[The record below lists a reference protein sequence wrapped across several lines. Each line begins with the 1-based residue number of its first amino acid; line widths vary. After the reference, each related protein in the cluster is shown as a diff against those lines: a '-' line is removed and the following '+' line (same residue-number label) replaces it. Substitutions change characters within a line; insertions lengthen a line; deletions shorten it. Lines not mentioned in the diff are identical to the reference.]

1 MKSILAI
8 LAALISLIS
17 AHKNQTALAD
27 ACSMRLYAMG
37 SVVVS
42 VEVSDGED
50 LVTVENCNGQQ
61 YAFYAPCYDFYVGDG
76 VSCVMSD
83 MGTTSV
89 LDDVVVSACYD
100 RYDLL
105 S

>member
-8 LAALISLIS
+8 LAALISLI
-17 AHKNQTALAD
+17 ATPKHQTTVAD
-27 ACSMRLYAMG
+27 VCSMRLYAMG

-42 VEVSDGED
+42 VEVSDGEA

-61 YAFYAPCYDFYVGDG
+61 YAFSAPRCDFYVGDG

-83 MGTTSV
+83 MGTASV

-100 RYDLL
+100 RYGLL

>member
-42 VEVSDGED
+42 VEVSDDED
-50 LVTVENCNGQQ
+50 FVTVENCNGQQ
-61 YAFYAPCYDFYVGDG
+61 YAFYAPRYDFYVGDG

>member
-8 LAALISLIS
+8 LAVLISLI
-17 AHKNQTALAD
+17 ATPKHQTTVAD
-27 ACSMRLYAMG
+27 VCSMRLYAMG

-42 VEVSDGED
+42 VEVSDGEA

-61 YAFYAPCYDFYVGDG
+61 YAFSAPRYDFYVG

-83 MGTTSV
+83 MGTASV